1 MERMLRSSKQD
12 RARPIVEGGRSRPP
26 LEDDELECTREDNE
40 TLPEEGD
47 ELMGREDEVDGAV
60 MVEGVEANNGKRT

>member
-26 LEDDELECTREDNE
+26 LEDVELETTMDDGEI
-40 TLPEEGD
+40 LPT
-47 ELMGREDEVDGAV
+47 EDEVDGAV
-60 MVEGVEANNGKRT
+60 MVEGVEAKRGKRT